1 MNIENISTTQIPPRS
16 ASGTLVQ
23 TDRPSRSQI
32 DTPAVIA
39 DTPPERKASESNLRD
54 AVKRLSEFVSQTS
67 SEINFSID
75 EESGINIVKVTDSKT
90 NEVIRQFPSEEVIAI
105 PMRWTSFKGF
115 SSRTKPELIRRD
127 FYHGKL

>member
-105 PMRWTSFKGF
+105 AHA
-115 SSRTKPELIRRD
+115 LD
-127 FYHGKL
+127 KLQGLFIKDKA

>member
-1 MNIENISTTQIPPRS
+1 MNIENIGTNLIPPRS
-16 ASGTLVQ
+16 GSGTIVQ
-23 TDRPSRSQI
+23 TDKPTRSQT
-32 DTPAVIA
+32 DSPAVVA
-39 DTPPERKASESNLRD
+39 DLPPDRKTSELNLRD

-105 PMRWTSFKGF
+105 AHA
-115 SSRTKPELIRRD
+115 LD
-127 FYHGKL
+127 KLQGLFIKDKA

>member
-1 MNIENISTTQIPPRS
+1 MNIENISTTSIPLRS
-16 ASGTLVQ
+16 ASDTIVKTDKSSRLQ
-23 TDRPSRSQI
+23 TDM
-32 DTPAVIA
+32 PAVA
-39 DTPPERKASESNLRD
+39 DNPLDRKTSESNLRD

-105 PMRWTSFKGF
+105 AHA
-115 SSRTKPELIRRD
+115 LD
-127 FYHGKL
+127 KLQGLFIKDKA

>member
-1 MNIENISTTQIPPRS
+1 MNIENIGTNLIPPRS
-16 ASGTLVQ
+16 ASGTIVQ
-23 TDRPSRSQI
+23 TDKASRSQT

-39 DTPPERKASESNLRD
+39 DSSPGRKTSEFNLRD

-105 PMRWTSFKGF
+105 AHA
-115 SSRTKPELIRRD
+115 LD
-127 FYHGKL
+127 KLQGLFIKDKA